1 VVCLLNILSYL
12 ITSSFANLAISHLR
26 PPEALVNAMQFME
39 VTNLKRG
46 DRVLVTGASG
56 GRGSLV
62 VQASRATVGD
72 GGLLVVGSQKEAPG
86 SWWRATKVYISFKKD
101 RKSRPAKSGSLY
113 RRGKDEACFR

>member
-1 VVCLLNILSYL
+1 VVCLLNILSYP

-26 PPEALVNAMQFME
+26 PLEALV
-39 VTNLKRG
+39 
-46 DRVLVTGASG
+46 TGTSG

-86 SWWRATKVYISFKKD
+86 SWWRAMKVYIPFRKD
-101 RKSRPAKSGSLY
+101 RQSRPAKSGSLH
-113 RRGKDEACFR
+113 RTGKDEAFC